1 MEPINCILCFTFVR
15 SDPITC
21 YFVRDSLAPN
31 DTSTRGF
38 RQCIKILP
46 VERRS
51 TLQPLSETKT
61 GIENKRWS
69 KTRLSEIIHVTVL
82 MELDLSKCLWILLDE
97 VSYRQ
102 VNVTY

>member
-1 MEPINCILCFTFVR
+1 M
-15 SDPITC
+15 
-21 YFVRDSLAPN
+21 
-31 DTSTRGF
+31 
-38 RQCIKILP
+38 
-46 VERRS
+46 
-51 TLQPLSETKT
+51 QPLSETKT